1 MIRKAL
7 LGFAIA
13 AVLVAAGGAAIASDM
28 PLKAPV
34 ASAQSSGMY
43 LWTDGSYQSV
53 KLPTYNLGVQI
64 FPAPGTA
71 GQAASFDQRLP
82 GYGIS
87 GGVGFIL
94 PNGAFLSN
102 FGRNARIEFGGSYVN
117 AKLSPSASLASGG
130 VGTVP
135 HLDGTTPISS
145 GCGAGC
151 ISTSNLSNS
160 FSSWQASGRF
170 LTDIQANGITWTPSL
185 KVFGGRSRNEQGL
198 SDRMSF
204 VGSASFAQYDATTT
218 LNWTDWGARLGL
230 SGAVPLTDRLTFGA
244 GGNVGLAAR
253 RVSLSGS
260 DSSYVSV
267 IPGVLNV
274 SSISTSR
281 SATPFLVNAETSLVF
296 KMAPGWSLRT
306 FAGLDY
312 DSKVPGVLAP
322 IAVSG
327 GGTGTPAGIKYEAA
341 TSYYAGGGLTVQF

>member
-1 MIRKAL
+1 MLRKSL
-7 LGFAIA
+7 LGFVIG
-13 AVLVAAGGAAIASDM
+13 AVVAATGAAFAADM

-34 ASAQSSGMY
+34 ASAPSSGMY
-43 LWTDGSYQSV
+43 VWTDGSYQSV

-64 FPAPGTA
+64 FPVGATT

-87 GGVGFIL
+87 GGVGFVL
-94 PNGAFLSN
+94 PSGALLSN
-102 FGRNARIEFGGSYVN
+102 VGRNARIEFGGSYVN
-117 AKLSPSASLASGG
+117 AKLSSSASLASTG

-135 HLDGTTPISS
+135 HLGGVTPIST

-151 ISTSNLSNS
+151 ISTSNLSNG

-170 LTDIQANGITWTPSL
+170 LTDFQANGVTWTPSL
-185 KVFGGRSRNEQGL
+185 KVFGGNSRNEQGL
-198 SDRMSF
+198 SDRMTF
-204 VGSASFAQYDATTT
+204 VGAASFAQYDASTT

-230 SGAVPLTDRLTFGA
+230 NGSVPLTDRLTFGA

-267 IPGVLNV
+267 IPGTINV
-274 SSISTSR
+274 SSISASQST
-281 SATPFLVNAETSLVF
+281 TPFLVNAETSLVF
-296 KMAPGWSLRT
+296 KMASGWSLRA

-322 IAVSG
+322 VAVSG
-327 GGTGTPAGIKYEAA
+327 GGVGTAAGIRYQAE
-341 TSYYAGGGLTVQF
+341 TNYYAGGGLTVTF